1 MTVVLAVE
9 VTTNVTHINPQQTN
23 PLKWQKRMA
32 YISWSFERGKGRKTL
47 IRPYKQRPEERFE
60 TMEIQN
66 YGERETNNN
75 GQQNKHVIVP
85 DTQYVP
91 NQVEENVSNSLRYI
105 FFLHGQGVRKAS

>member
-1 MTVVLAVE
+1 
-9 VTTNVTHINPQQTN
+9 
-23 PLKWQKRMA
+23 
-32 YISWSFERGKGRKTL
+32 
-47 IRPYKQRPEERFE
+47 
-60 TMEIQN
+60 MEIQN